1 MAVRKKNNGALAG
14 HKFSAKKQKNQQRAR
29 GSRLGGG
36 GALLR
41 RGMPER
47 NKKQSCGVTRVCPL
61 LRATREIPYSIRNN
75 NVTENRPLCHG

>member
-14 HKFSAKKQKNQQRAR
+14 HKFSAKKQKRATARLPVTNFLQKSKKEQQCAR

-47 NKKQSCGVTRVCPL
+47 NKKPIMRCNKGLSPVTRN
-61 LRATREIPYSIRNN
+61 T
-75 NVTENRPLCHG
+75 

>member
-14 HKFSAKKQKNQQRAR
+14 HKFSTKKQKNQQCAR

-41 RGMPER
+41 PGMPER
-47 NKKQSCGVTRVCPL
+47 NKKTNYAV
-61 LRATREIPYSIRNN
+61 
-75 NVTENRPLCHG
+75 